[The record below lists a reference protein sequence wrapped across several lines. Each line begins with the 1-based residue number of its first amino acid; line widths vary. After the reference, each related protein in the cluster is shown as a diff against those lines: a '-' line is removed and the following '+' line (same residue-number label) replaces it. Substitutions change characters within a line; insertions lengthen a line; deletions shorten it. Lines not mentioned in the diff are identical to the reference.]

1 MIVTP
6 AQNSIIKIKT
16 FDKLIYLHS
25 TLQSNFNSK
34 YIRLFRSN
42 SVFAL
47 FYIFSKHLVAS
58 LIQSAH
64 IQKNGAF
71 AQNSLLSPLYNI
83 I

>member
-6 AQNSIIKIKT
+6 AQNSIIKIKA
-16 FDKLIYLHS
+16 FDKFIYLHS
-25 TLQSNFNSK
+25 TLQNQTNSK

-47 FYIFSKHLVAS
+47 FYIFSTHLAAS

-64 IQKNGAF
+64 IQKTAHF
-71 AQNSLLSPLYNI
+71 RKIHYFHLYI
-83 I
+83 T